1 MLYKLI
7 NEYSIKACPQNGVLK
22 DGRAVSNLPLFF
34 EQNPNLAKENEYY
47 HLNRLEKPEY
57 DESKY
62 YLKNRY
68 SLVDDAIVQEFE
80 IIEIP
85 ASEEGNAS
93 QEG

>member
-1 MLYKLI
+1 MLYKFI
-7 NEYSIKACPQNGVLK
+7 NEYSICSCPQNGVLTN
-22 DGRAVSNLPLFF
+22 GQAVSNLPLFF
-34 EQNPNLAKENEYY
+34 EQNHDLAKENGYY
-47 HLNRLEKPEY
+47 PLTKSGMPEY

-62 YLKNRY
+62 YLRNRY

-85 ASEEGNAS
+85 TPEEENAS

>member
-7 NEYSIKACPQNGVLK
+7 NEYSIRRCPQNGVLNN
-22 DGRAVSNLPLFF
+22 GQAISNLPLFF
-34 EQNPNLAKENEYY
+34 EQNPDLAKENGYY
-47 HLNRLEKPEY
+47 PLTKSDTPEY

-62 YLKNRY
+62 YLRNRY
-68 SLVDDAIVQEFE
+68 SLVDDTIVQEFE

-85 ASEEGNAS
+85 TPEEENSS